1 MKCFNHP
8 QNEAVGTCKHCFRGV
23 CAQCAKDSG
32 VGLACSD
39 ACESQIK
46 SVHALVERNKKL
58 TAFAPKPHFRSALM
72 LTMMAAVFIGF
83 GLFSKV
89 RFLSAYFI
97 VFGAV
102 LLFGAV
108 LALLNSRKIARAAS
122 SASD

>member
-8 QNEAVGTCKHCFRGV
+8 QNDAVGSCKHCLRGV

-32 VGLACSD
+32 VGLACSE

-58 TAFAPKPHFRSALM
+58 TAFAPKPYFRSALM

-83 GLFSKV
+83 GIFSQSH
-89 RFLSAYFI
+89 FLSVYFI
-97 VFGAV
+97 VFGLVV
-102 LLFGAV
+102 LCGA
-108 LALLNSRKIARAAS
+108 AFSLLNSRKFARAAV
-122 SASD
+122 SDRN